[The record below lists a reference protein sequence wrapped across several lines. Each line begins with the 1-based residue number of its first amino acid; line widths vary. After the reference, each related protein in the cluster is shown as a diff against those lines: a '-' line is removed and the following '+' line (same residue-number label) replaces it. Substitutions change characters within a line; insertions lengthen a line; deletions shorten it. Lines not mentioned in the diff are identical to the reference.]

1 MAANFDARPSDT
13 SSYPADTVQAQMDIE
28 SGLKSRRF
36 DTLSALEYSARIM
49 AFHGHESGLA
59 GQITARTED
68 PGRYWTLRLG
78 LGFEEASAN
87 GFIVVDDENRCVRG
101 QGIANPAT
109 RFHLWVYR
117 ARPDVHCIVHTHPP
131 FVSALATLGS
141 PLVVAHMDSTPLF
154 EDVGHLGEW
163 PGVPV
168 GDTEGELIAAAL
180 GKDQHAL
187 MMSHHGMLT
196 AGGSIAEATYLAVY
210 MERAARMQ
218 LRAMSAG
225 TMKPVAAHLARP
237 AKQFMRSAAIM
248 AASFDYWARQVDR
261 AAR

>member
-1 MAANFDARPSDT
+1 LSANLKEITENQADADRAIRDMAT
-13 SSYPADTVQAQMDIE
+13 
-28 SGLKSRRF
+28 GLKSRQF
-36 DTLSALEYSARIM
+36 DTLQALEYSARIM
-49 AFHGHESGLA
+49 AFQGHESGLA
-59 GQITARTED
+59 GQITARTEE

-87 GFIVVDDENRCVRG
+87 GFIVVDDDNQCVRG
-101 QGIANPAT
+101 QGMANPAT

-117 ARPDVHCIVHTHPP
+117 ARPDIQCIVHTHPP
-131 FVSALATLGS
+131 YVSALATLGA
-141 PLVVAHMDSTPLF
+141 PLVIAHMDATPFF
-154 EDVGHLGEW
+154 EDVAHLAQW

-168 GDTEGELIAAAL
+168 GNSEGEIIAAAL
-180 GKDQHAL
+180 GNDKHAL

-196 AGGSIAEATYLAVY
+196 AGSTVAEATYLAVY

-225 TMKPVAAHLARP
+225 TMKPVEAHLARP
-237 AKQFMRSAAIM
+237 AKELMRSASIVD
-248 AASFDYWARQVDR
+248 ASFDYWARQVDR